1 MRADLMRLSADEMN
15 EEHTEGNL
23 FPALSREEPFI
34 LALHLLR
41 PTGRLFLKKDSVF
54 VRILP
59 KEALDPSPL
68 RGMTVDYGE
77 VVFPDHSFLTSL
89 GSAWRSPFD

>member
-1 MRADLMRLSADEMN
+1 MRLSTNEMN
-15 EEHTEGNL
+15 KEHIEGDL
-23 FPALSREEPFI
+23 FPTLSREKSSK
-34 LALHLLR
+34 LTLHLLPLTRR
-41 PTGRLFLKKDSVF
+41 PFLKKDSVF
-54 VRILP
+54 VRILS